1 MNKTAITA
9 LKVKVSRL
17 VDDAIMAVEDC
28 QGLVE
33 GLSESDAEGDGGE
46 TLQTI
51 LEHLEAAQSNAE
63 DALNEL
69 TELLGS

>member
-51 LEHLEAAQSNAE
+51 LEHLEAAQS
-63 DALNEL
+63 LSL
-69 TELLGS
+69 IHI